1 MEKPFRRT
9 ATEGMKYDVT
19 IGIPVYKSE
28 AYIRQALE
36 SALAQTYPS
45 IEFLIVDDGG
55 GDTSGLI
62 LQDIKKD
69 HCRGADIHIMMHSHN
84 MGVSASR
91 NQIIEEAQGVF
102 LYFMDSD
109 DVIAENTIDLLMQ
122 KIREFDAEIAFGS
135 YEKIELDG
143 SRIVCEY
150 QAQIFL
156 GEDFF
161 ASYAYRK
168 FAGIQ
173 ASACNFLVKTSLL
186 RENHHR
192 FVNSSY
198 WEDLVFT
205 FDLVTYISRAVLLPD
220 ITYSYI
226 CREGSLSH
234 YQKRK
239 IISKNEILQNIQTVN
254 YLKNTSL
261 SLCHKVYYP
270 NRCRNIVMTNF
281 YIACNILKRR
291 KDIVPSF
298 SDEEIKGLMFHPATF
313 RQICLFRQSFL
324 INMLLYIIGKLPSKM
339 CVLTIWCL
347 GKVKKLV

>member
-1 MEKPFRRT
+1 MEIPFRRT
-9 ATEGMKYDVT
+9 VTEGMKYDVT

-69 HCRGADIHIMMHSHN
+69 HCRGADIHIIMHSHN

-143 SRIVCEY
+143 SRIVCQY
-150 QAQIFL
+150 QSQSLI
-156 GEDFF
+156 GEDLL

-173 ASACNFLVKTSLL
+173 ASACNFMVRTSLL
-186 RENHHR
+186 RNNHLR

-198 WEDLVFT
+198 WEDFVFT
-205 FDLVTYISRAVLLPD
+205 FDMVTYISRAVLLSD

-234 YQKRK
+234 YQIRK
-239 IISKNEILQNIQTVN
+239 IISKNEVLQNIQTVN
-254 YLKNTSL
+254 YLKKTSI